1 MRFPVNFKIL
11 FPSTIFIAHVD
22 GSLKHYETDK
32 ARISADSFLVCEKSL
47 FLSDL
52 QWAEEAAEIHSKG
65 GISYMNE
72 YMIHVRN
79 LVSKGTLLPHWW
91 GSDTRKFVI
100 KRVEKGQI
108 RSASYSFY
116 GGYLTLNTS
125 FDAKSYMIHM
135 TV

>member
-1 MRFPVNFKIL
+1 
-11 FPSTIFIAHVD
+11 
-22 GSLKHYETDK
+22 
-32 ARISADSFLVCEKSL
+32 
-47 FLSDL
+47 
-52 QWAEEAAEIHSKG
+52 
-65 GISYMNE
+65 MNE